1 MNLMNET
8 FHQVTPK
15 CFLVKANY
23 GLGRVTNNPLE
34 KGSLRISAQERT
46 HFRMQ
51 LISDKLRFFVQP
63 CLTIQS
69 QKRSINYINLF
80 VLISLGEKLSNSSQ

>member
-8 FHQVTPK
+8 FHQVTLK

-23 GLGRVTNNPLE
+23 ELGRVTNPLE

-80 VLISLGEKLSNSSQ
+80 VLISLGQKLSNSSQ

>member
-23 GLGRVTNNPLE
+23 GIGRVNNPLE
-34 KGSLRISAQERT
+34 KGSLRISAQEIKE
-46 HFRMQ
+46 H
-51 LISDKLRFFVQP
+51 ISE
-63 CLTIQS
+63 C
-69 QKRSINYINLF
+69 N
-80 VLISLGEKLSNSSQ
+80 

>member
-23 GLGRVTNNPLE
+23 GIGRVNNPLE

-69 QKRSINYINLF
+69 PKISINCIKLF
-80 VLISLGEKLSNSSQ
+80 FLVSLEEKLSNSSQ

>member
-1 MNLMNET
+1 MNET

-23 GLGRVTNNPLE
+23 GLGRVTNPLE

-80 VLISLGEKLSNSSQ
+80 VLISLGEKLSNSSP

>member
-23 GLGRVTNNPLE
+23 GLGRVTNPLE

>member
-15 CFLVKANY
+15 CFFVKAYY
-23 GLGRVTNNPLE
+23 GLGRVNDPLE
-34 KGSLRISAQERT
+34 KASLRISAQERI
-46 HFRMQ
+46 HFRKQ

-69 QKRSINYINLF
+69 QKISINYINLF
-80 VLISLGEKLSNSSQ
+80 VLISLGEKLSNSS

>member
-1 MNLMNET
+1 MNET

-23 GLGRVTNNPLE
+23 GLGRVTNPLE

-69 QKRSINYINLF
+69 QKISINYINLF

>member
-23 GLGRVTNNPLE
+23 GLGRVTNPLE

-51 LISDKLRFFVQP
+51 LISDKLRFFVRP

>member
-23 GLGRVTNNPLE
+23 GLGRVTNPLE

-80 VLISLGEKLSNSSQ
+80 VLISLGEKLSNSSP

>member
-23 GLGRVTNNPLE
+23 GLGRVTSPLE

-51 LISDKLRFFVQP
+51 LISDKLTFFVQP

-69 QKRSINYINLF
+69 QKISINYINLF

>member
-23 GLGRVTNNPLE
+23 GLGRVTNPLE

-80 VLISLGEKLSNSSQ
+80 VLISLGQKLSNSSQ

>member
-23 GLGRVTNNPLE
+23 GLGRVNNPLE

-51 LISDKLRFFVQP
+51 LISDKLTFFVQP

-69 QKRSINYINLF
+69 QKNIN
-80 VLISLGEKLSNSSQ
+80 

>member
-23 GLGRVTNNPLE
+23 GLGRVTNPLE
-34 KGSLRISAQERT
+34 KGSLRMSAQERT

>member
-23 GLGRVTNNPLE
+23 GLGRVTNPLE

-69 QKRSINYINLF
+69 QKISINYINVF
-80 VLISLGEKLSNSSQ
+80 VLISLGEKLSNSSR

>member
-1 MNLMNET
+1 MNET

-23 GLGRVTNNPLE
+23 GLGRVTNPLE

>member
-8 FHQVTPK
+8 FHQVAPK

-23 GLGRVTNNPLE
+23 GLGRVTNPLE

-69 QKRSINYINLF
+69 QKISINYINLF

>member
-1 MNLMNET
+1 MNET

-23 GLGRVTNNPLE
+23 GLGRVTNPLE
-34 KGSLRISAQERT
+34 KGILRMSAQERT

>member
-23 GLGRVTNNPLE
+23 GLGRVTNPLE

-63 CLTIQS
+63 CLTKKKK
-69 QKRSINYINLF
+69 KRSINYINLF
-80 VLISLGEKLSNSSQ
+80 VLISLGEKLSNSSP

>member
-23 GLGRVTNNPLE
+23 GLGRVTNPLE

-69 QKRSINYINLF
+69 QKISINYINVF

>member
-1 MNLMNET
+1 MNET

-23 GLGRVTNNPLE
+23 GLGRVTNPLE
-34 KGSLRISAQERT
+34 KGSLRMSAQERT

>member
-1 MNLMNET
+1 MNET

-23 GLGRVTNNPLE
+23 GLGRVTNPLE

-51 LISDKLRFFVQP
+51 LISDKLRFFVRP

>member
-1 MNLMNET
+1 MNET

-23 GLGRVTNNPLE
+23 GLGRVTNPLE
-34 KGSLRISAQERT
+34 KGSLRISTQERT

>member
-1 MNLMNET
+1 MNET

-23 GLGRVTNNPLE
+23 GIGRVNNPLE
-34 KGSLRISAQERT
+34 KGSLRICAQERT

-69 QKRSINYINLF
+69 QKISINYINVF
-80 VLISLGEKLSNSSQ
+80 ALISLAEKLSNSSR

>member
-1 MNLMNET
+1 MNET

-23 GLGRVTNNPLE
+23 AGLGRVTNPLE

-51 LISDKLRFFVQP
+51 LISEKLTFFVQP

-69 QKRSINYINLF
+69 QKISINYINLF

>member
-23 GLGRVTNNPLE
+23 GLGRVTNPLE

-69 QKRSINYINLF
+69 QKISINYINLF

>member
-1 MNLMNET
+1 MNLINKT
-8 FHQVTPK
+8 FHRVTSK
-15 CFLVKANY
+15 CFFVKANY
-23 GLGRVTNNPLE
+23 GLGRVNNPLDKE
-34 KGSLRISAQERT
+34 SLRISAQKRT

-51 LISDKLRFFVQP
+51 LTSDKLRFFVQL

-69 QKRSINYINLF
+69 QNISSNYINLF

>member
-1 MNLMNET
+1 MNET

>member
-8 FHQVTPK
+8 FHQVTLK
-15 CFLVKANY
+15 CFLVKAKY
-23 GLGRVTNNPLE
+23 ELGRVTNPLE

>member
-8 FHQVTPK
+8 FHQVAPK

-23 GLGRVTNNPLE
+23 GLGRVNNPLE

-51 LISDKLRFFVQP
+51 LISDKLTFFVQP

-69 QKRSINYINLF
+69 QKISINYINLF

>member
-15 CFLVKANY
+15 CFFVKANY
-23 GLGRVTNNPLE
+23 GLGRVNNPLE
-34 KGSLRISAQERT
+34 KASLRISAQERI
-46 HFRMQ
+46 HFRKQ

-69 QKRSINYINLF
+69 QKISINYINLF